1 MCYFLE
7 FFAVEKNMAEQFIVL
22 SGLTLLVP
30 YLLSRKKRWGRC
42 KVRLF
47 VGGEAQQID
56 EQKQEYA

>member
-1 MCYFLE
+1 
-7 FFAVEKNMAEQFIVL
+7 VL

-56 EQKQEYA
+56 EQKKEYV